1 MGKLSRI
8 TLDPEGSRPSWDSWR
23 PAGRRMRSWPRI
35 LTLSLKTSTNP
46 WRTRRG
52 DWSEPVPNPPRTHA
66 GGAPGPPAQAIGPV
80 SPPSDGTEVGSERRL
95 PRPTTG
101 GNR

>member
-8 TLDPEGSRPSWDSWR
+8 TLDPESNGRQGMHSGTTGNGRDHRVDSWR

-52 DWSEPVPNPPRTHA
+52 DWSEPEHCT
-66 GGAPGPPAQAIGPV
+66 
-80 SPPSDGTEVGSERRL
+80 
-95 PRPTTG
+95 
-101 GNR
+101 NRWE